1 MSGKG
6 LSVRALTAA
15 MVATIT
21 GMLSGCAGGVKV
33 DRGLPVLAKSPDAWL
48 IRGAEGLPDLQ
59 RGNEARLSGRLDD
72 AERDLKPLAERGY
85 PDAQL
90 YLAAVYGQRES
101 IEAQDE
107 AIRMYRAV
115 LPRRPEAAVPLSRA
129 LARRGDRES
138 VREAERLLLQPVTA
152 DRRATT
158 HAALLDLYGLFP
170 QFDAERRAP
179 ELAQSASTSDEVEL
193 RFAAIGWYRAAIGE
207 PGNAKRLRELCEKHH
222 DVAPACYVDLATY
235 YRYSG
240 KDKELNEL
248 ITQAIAALQKPA
260 LAGNFDTLKFD
271 PIALPPI
278 ASRLAVAM
286 VDQPLESAVA
296 GIEDDFEPLDDSAT
310 EAEAIAESGSADEIA
325 ASVVA
330 TSLEKPAQVSPSSSV
345 APAPPQPTGPPV
357 NAKPELADRV
367 LRWML
372 QQPGA
377 MPVEAAGVAV
387 RFPYLLPDVDIEA
400 VLKAGAEANIP
411 RASLYLGEL
420 YYFNQRVPRAA
431 ALGEA
436 SLRRCLQFRETIAP
450 GYYRLGRL
458 YQRGYLG
465 RPDPQ
470 KAVDSFLYAAR
481 RRVTAAD
488 MHLARLF
495 YDSPGTRINRVNSYV
510 FARLSEDAG
519 MPVVVHTLRHGV
531 LGAYPL
537 LDRLRMEMTEEE
549 MQKAKAL
556 YEQERDIHIV
566 TRAPVSPEVW
576 VKEAR

>member
-1 MSGKG
+1 M
-6 LSVRALTAA
+6 
-15 MVATIT
+15 T
-21 GMLSGCAGGVKV
+21 GMLAGCGGGVKV
-33 DRGLPVLAKSPDAWL
+33 DRGLPALAKSPDAWL
-48 IRGAEGLPDLQ
+48 ISGAEGLPDLQ

-101 IEAQDE
+101 NEAQDE
-107 AIRMYRAV
+107 AIRSYRAV
-115 LPRRPEAAVPLSRA
+115 LPTRPEAAVPLARA
-129 LARRGDRES
+129 LTRRGDRES
-138 VREAERLLLQPVTA
+138 VREAEKLLQQPVTA
-152 DRRATT
+152 DRRSAT

-170 QFDAERRAP
+170 QFDDERRAP
-179 ELAQSASTSDEVEL
+179 ALAQAASTSDEVEL
-193 RFAAIGWYRAAIGE
+193 RIAAIGWYHAAIGE
-207 PGNAKRLRELCEKHH
+207 PGNAKRLRELCEKNR

-240 KDKELNEL
+240 KNEELNEL
-248 ITQAIAALQKPA
+248 ITQAIAALQRPS

-271 PIALPPI
+271 PIALPPV

-286 VDQPLESAVA
+286 VDQPLESALA
-296 GIEDDFEPLDDSAT
+296 GLDDFEPLDDSAT
-310 EAEAIAESGSADEIA
+310 EAEAIAESGSADEVA
-325 ASVVA
+325 AAVVA
-330 TSLEKPAQVSPSSSV
+330 TSLEKPAQVPPSSG
-345 APAPPQPTGPPV
+345 ATQPAPQSTAPPV

-400 VLKAGAEANIP
+400 VLKVGAEANIP

-436 SLRRCLQFRETIAP
+436 SLQRCLQFRETIAP
-450 GYYRLGRL
+450 GYFRLGRL

-495 YDSPGTRINRVNSYV
+495 YDSPGTRINRVSSYV

-519 MPVVVHTLRHGV
+519 MPVVVHTLRHGE

-537 LDRLRMEMTEEE
+537 LDRLRMEMTEGE
-549 MQKAKAL
+549 MQKAEAL
-556 YEQERDIHIV
+556 YGQEREFHIV